1 MKPTRHI
8 GNVKVNAPILNL
20 LVGNPYMDK
29 VPIKN
34 IYPEWKGESIEQLKQ
49 SRNNPYVLRIGT
61 PNIDE
66 RLRADHAFFIQSYL
80 SYNPITKD
88 IEKRELIPYRNV
100 EKVYIGKQ
108 SLEEKT
114 FREYSL
120 FVNGIV
126 MVKDMMTIDSRMSFT
141 QTIKELQQTVDLL
154 AKEVATLKLQLQK
167 QTIYN
172 Q

>member
-1 MKPTRHI
+1 MKPTRHFS
-8 GNVKVNAPILNL
+8 NVKVDAPILNL

-34 IYPEWKGESIEQLKQ
+34 IYPEWKGENIEELKQ
-49 SRNNPYVLRIGT
+49 HRDNPYLLRIGT

-66 RLRADHAFFIQSYL
+66 RLKADHAFFIQSYL

-100 EKVYIGKQ
+100 EKVYIGRQ

-114 FREYSL
+114 FRDYAL
-120 FVNGIV
+120 FVNGVV
-126 MVKDMMTIDSRMSFT
+126 MVKDIMTIDSRISFT
-141 QTIKELQQTVDLL
+141 QTVKELQQKVDLL
-154 AKEVATLKLQLQK
+154 TKEVTTLKLQLQK